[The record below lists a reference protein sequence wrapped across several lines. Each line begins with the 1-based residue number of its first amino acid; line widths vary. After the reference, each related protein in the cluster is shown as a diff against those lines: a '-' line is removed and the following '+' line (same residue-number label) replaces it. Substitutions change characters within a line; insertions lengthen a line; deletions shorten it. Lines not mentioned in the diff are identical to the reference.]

1 MPTYPLKHKETG
13 ETQEL
18 IMSMKEYDRWRKD
31 NPDWDKDWSKGVA
44 GVGEVGEWQKDWQA
58 GVASMSTEFK
68 WTGEAKSSG
77 WNEVL
82 DRASKQPGA
91 TVRKHRDYSF

>member
-18 IMSMKEYDRWRKD
+18 IMSMKEYDQWRKD

-44 GVGEVGEWQKDWQA
+44 GVGEVGDWQNKL
-58 GVASMSTEFK
+58 VKEK
-68 WTGEAKSSG
+68 PG

-82 DRASKQPGA
+82 DRASRMPGA
-91 TVRKHRDYSF
+91 AVTKI

>member
-1 MPTYPLKHKETG
+1 MPTYPVKNKETG
-13 ETQEL
+13 EEKEL
-18 IMSMKEYDRWRKD
+18 SMSMKDYDQWRKD
-31 NPDWDKDWSKGVA
+31 NPGWDKDWSKGCA
-44 GVGEVGEWQKDWQA
+44 GQ
-58 GVASMSTEFK
+58 STEFK

-91 TVRKHRDYSF
+91 NVRKNRDYSF